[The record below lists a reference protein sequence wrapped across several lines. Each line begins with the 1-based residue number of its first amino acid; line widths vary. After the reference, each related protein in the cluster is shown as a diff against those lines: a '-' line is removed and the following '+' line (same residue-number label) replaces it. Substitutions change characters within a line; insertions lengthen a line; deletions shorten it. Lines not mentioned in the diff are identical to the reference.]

1 MIKTYIQNQLL
12 VYKATIKSSYQYKF
26 FFQDLITMYNLWVVN
41 ILDFWHHLIK
51 SVFGIAV
58 AIVVVVWK
66 KLFYK
71 KYF

>member
-1 MIKTYIQNQLL
+1 LPSFIAKKEIMAITFQQL
-12 VYKATIKSSYQYKF
+12 F
-26 FFQDLITMYNLWVVN
+26 FITFSPL
-41 ILDFWHHLIK
+41 

>member
-1 MIKTYIQNQLL
+1 VWLG
-12 VYKATIKSSYQYKF
+12 
-26 FFQDLITMYNLWVVN
+26 VVSW
-41 ILDFWHHLIK
+41 IE